1 MSAPVESDR
10 SLGMQVPMS
19 FEQAIWKNV
28 FKYDVAPPNVLLG
41 EKGPKINTKRHKKP
55 IGFVAMGPDPV
66 PLHMERLEY
75 AKRLKMLSLNPSIYG
90 NIYGVLGSS

>member
-1 MSAPVESDR
+1 MPTPVESDR
-10 SLGMQVPMS
+10 SLGMQTPMS
-19 FEQAIWKNV
+19 FEQAIMRNV
-28 FKYDVAPPNVLLG
+28 FSKTVPVTNVLMG
-41 EKGPKINTKRHKKP
+41 MPGPRRMIDKVKHNRTDEHI
-55 IGFVAMGPDPV
+55 

>member
-10 SLGMQVPMS
+10 SLGMQFPMS
-19 FEQAIWKNV
+19 FEQALWKNV
-28 FKYDVAPPNVLLG
+28 AKGHVAPTNVLMG
-41 EKGPKINTKRHKKP
+41 MPGPRRKLDTAKVNRTDEHIP
-55 IGFVAMGPDPV
+55 F
-66 PLHMERLEY
+66 HMERLEY

>member
-10 SLGMQVPMS
+10 SLGMQIPMS
-19 FEQAIWKNV
+19 FEQALMKHV
-28 FKYDVAPPNVLLG
+28 ARGSVAPPNVLMG
-41 EKGPKINTKRHKKP
+41 GPGPKRRLDTVKKSRTDEH
-55 IGFVAMGPDPV
+55 M

>member
-10 SLGMQVPMS
+10 SLGMQFPMS
-19 FEQAIWKNV
+19 FEQALWKNV
-28 FKYDVAPPNVLLG
+28 AKGHVAPTNVLTG
-41 EKGPKINTKRHKKP
+41 MPGPKRKLDTARHNRTDEHIP
-55 IGFVAMGPDPV
+55 F
-66 PLHMERLEY
+66 HMERLEY

>member
-10 SLGMQVPMS
+10 SLGMQTPVS
-19 FEQAIWKNV
+19 FEQALM
-28 FKYDVAPPNVLLG
+28 KYVSRNNAPLTNVLMG
-41 EKGPKINTKRHKKP
+41 APGPKRRLDTVIKSRTEEH
-55 IGFVAMGPDPV
+55 M

-90 NIYGVLGSS
+90 NIYGVLANS